1 MKTSFKYLL
10 AISIF
15 ALLGFAR
22 EFIFV
27 NINSRLYSLYY
38 HHNDYLLP
46 TSLSFLSNFDFDELY
61 YIKYPLTIFCFLT
74 YYFISFF
81 TVKIICKDEKIAYS
95 VFYIYLILLVLSGV
109 SISLGYFINN
119 QIDSY
124 SYTFSRWLMGVA
136 QSPLVAFFMIASK
149 KLYRNN
155 KI

>member
-1 MKTSFKYLL
+1 LKTSFKYLL
-10 AISIF
+10 SISIF
-15 ALLGFAR
+15 ALLGFTI

-27 NINSRLYSLYY
+27 HINSRLYSLYY

-46 TSLSFLSNFDFDELY
+46 TSLSLLSDFSYDELY
-61 YIKYPLTIFCFLT
+61 YIKYPLTIVCFLA
-74 YYFISFF
+74 YYFTSFY
-81 TVKIICKDEKIAYS
+81 TVKVICKDEKNAYW

-109 SISLGYFINN
+109 SVSLGYLINN
-119 QIDSY
+119 QLDGD

-149 KLYRNN
+149 KLYKNN